1 MIKAK
6 YPMKLGD
13 KTIEIEVEGETQVE
27 IFKELSYWMSLPN
40 AGPNGEQDL
49 QLVHR
54 VVEKDKKKF
63 TYCTIL
69 TRKGNKEFQLGQC
82 TDPVGYLFPKKWVTP
97 QRDLDRVQE
106 EDDQSDTSNT
116 LASVED
122 VSGELRRQGCDTQAK
137 ALDKI
142 ELLIG
147 KRALPAELT
156 PQERG
161 KLYGELKRK

>member
-1 MIKAK
+1 
-6 YPMKLGD
+6 MKLGD
-13 KTIEIEVEGETQVE
+13 KTIEIEVRGETQIEV
-27 IFKELSYWMSLPN
+27 FKELSYWMGLPST
-40 AGPNGEQDL
+40 GPNGEQDL

-54 VVEKDKKKF
+54 IVEKDKKKF

-69 TRKGNKEFQLGQC
+69 SRKGKKEFQLGQC
-82 TDPVGYLFPKKWVTP
+82 TDPVGYLFPKTWVTP

-106 EDDQSDTSNT
+106 EEESSDSQDT

-122 VSGELRRQGCDTQAK
+122 VTGELRRQGCDTHAK

-142 ELLIG
+142 ELLTG
-147 KRALPAELT
+147 KRALPADLT

-161 KLYGELKRK
+161 KLYGELKRR